1 MYLIG
6 LLRGLTEVLLN
17 LEAKYILGIEL
28 KRDRQAQT
36 ISLSQSQYI
45 RTVLELSRP

>member
-1 MYLIG
+1 MDQIKSALG
-6 LLRGLTEVLLN
+6 ATFKMHDLD
-17 LEAKYILGIEL
+17 EAKYILGIEL

-45 RTVLELSRP
+45 CTVLE